1 MGQKHSTKRNKIDTE
16 LNVNDDT
23 TEQKLWS
30 TAETVLTGKFIALDA
45 FIRASLMAQLINN
58 PPAVWETWVLALGGE
73 DPLGKGKAAHF
84 SILAWR
90 IAWTMY
96 SPWGLI
102 HQKQG
107 KFKINNL
114 RIHLRKLEQEEENKP
129 KVSRGR

>member
-1 MGQKHSTKRNKIDTE
+1 MGQKHSIKRKKIYTE

-23 TEQKLWS
+23 TEQKLWP
-30 TAETVLTGKFIALDA
+30 TAETVLTEIYSTGCIHEGSPDSSVDKH
-45 FIRASLMAQLINN
+45 
-58 PPAVWETWVLALGGE
+58 PPAMWETWVLSLGRE

-102 HQKQG
+102 H
-107 KFKINNL
+107 
-114 RIHLRKLEQEEENKP
+114 
-129 KVSRGR
+129 

>member
-1 MGQKHSTKRNKIDTE
+1 MGQKHSIKRKKIYTE

-23 TEQKLWS
+23 TEQKLWP
-30 TAETVLTGKFIALDA
+30 TAETVLTGKFIALAA
-45 FIRASLMAQLINN
+45 FIRASLIAQLINN
-58 PPAVWETWVLALGGE
+58 PPAMWETWVLSLGGE

-102 HQKQG
+102 H
-107 KFKINNL
+107 
-114 RIHLRKLEQEEENKP
+114 
-129 KVSRGR
+129 